1 MLGMRQ
7 ETQEIVVDGWSP
19 RFAKAVTK
27 LLGIEGGY
35 VNDKH
40 DKGGATR
47 YGISLHF
54 LKSDGLIDADKDGFA
69 DFDLDFDDDIDV
81 ADIRKL
87 SVADARALY
96 HRCFW
101 RPLGCDNYAQPIGE
115 MLFDQAV
122 NGGAH
127 AAKRMLQQAINRCL
141 AKSPSAPEFIAEDGK
156 IGAKT
161 YDAMNW
167 VVCWGQLGMPA
178 LISAY
183 REAVKSRYRAI
194 AAADPTQKRFL
205 NGWINR
211 ADELGR
217 A

>member
-1 MLGMRQ
+1 MRQ
-7 ETQEIVVDGWSP
+7 ETQEIVVDGWSS
-19 RFAKAVTK
+19 RFARAVEK
-27 LLGIEGGY
+27 LLGIEGDY

-40 DKGGATR
+40 DSGGATR
-47 YGISLHF
+47 YGISLRF
-54 LKSDGLIDADKDGFA
+54 LKADGLIDADKDGFA
-69 DFDLDFDDDIDV
+69 DFDLDFDGDIDV
-81 ADIRKL
+81 ADIRQL
-87 SVADARALY
+87 SLADARALY

-101 RPLGCDNYAQPIGE
+101 LPLGCDNYAQPIGE

-127 AAKRMLQQAINRCL
+127 AAKRILQQAINRCL
-141 AKSPSAPEFIAEDGK
+141 AKSSSAPEFIAEDGR

-167 VVCWGQLGMPA
+167 VIRWGALGMPA

-183 REAVKSRYRAI
+183 RDAVKARYRAI
-194 AAADPTQKRFL
+194 AAANPTQKRFL
-205 NGWINR
+205 NGWLNR
-211 ADELGR
+211 AEELGR